1 LKNNDENLL
10 FLSNKILLTQNQE
23 TMKKFIL
30 FFAFI
35 FSIVALMAQSPRQMV
50 LAEDFTSVLCTY
62 CPGAQMGMEDL
73 LSNGQYV
80 AVVASHSNG
89 MGTDPYANSYSVYRN
104 QMYNVQAF
112 PTVCFDAWQELCG
125 GNHTSSMYQ
134 DYLPLYYETDTVP
147 SPVTMSMNITNS
159 GLNYTAVVTV
169 IKTDTISSG
178 DIVLY
183 FFVTESNINYSWE
196 GQSQLQ
202 HVNRLMVPDQHGT
215 PVDFSTGNTQTFT
228 LNFAMNSGWVL
239 SNCEF
244 IAALQN
250 MESGQGNMQTNQY
263 PLIQFKVY
271 QTIKQGAI
279 NLTPGFL
286 TYNASDTSQ
295 ISDTST
301 TFAAYSHVYF
311 QNTTFGGYIGTG
323 QTYNWSFPGGTPST
337 STLKNPIVTYYTTG
351 TYDVTLIINRGG
363 QIDTLMKPNMI
374 IITPNVGIKNMQ
386 LNTSGIY
393 PNPNN
398 GNFTIEMNSFIPQN
412 INIEITNSAGVNVY
426 SENDITF
433 SGKLLKNIS
442 MNNVVPGVYFLSIL
456 NSGKPIVQ
464 KFIVN

>member
-1 LKNNDENLL
+1 
-10 FLSNKILLTQNQE
+10 
-23 TMKKFIL
+23 
-30 FFAFI
+30 
-35 FSIVALMAQSPRQMV
+35 MV
-50 LAEDFTSVLCTY
+50 LAEDFTSVLCEY

-73 LSNGQYV
+73 LTNGQFV
-80 AVVASHSNG
+80 AVVASHSTG
-89 MGTDPYANSYSVYRN
+89 MGADPFANSYSIYRN

-112 PTVCFDAWQELCG
+112 PSVAFDAWQEFCG
-125 GNHTSSMYQ
+125 GSNTGSMYTN
-134 DYLPLYYETDTVP
+134 YVPLYNQTYAVT

-159 GLNYTAVVTV
+159 GPNYTAVVT
-169 IKTDTISSG
+169 ITETDTTSAAN
-178 DIVLY
+178 IVLY
-183 FFVTESNINYSWE
+183 FFVTESNINYNWE
-196 GQSQLQ
+196 GQTQLQ

-215 PVDFSTGNTQTFT
+215 QVDFSLGNPQIVT
-228 LNFAMNSGWVL
+228 LTFAMNSQWVL

-244 IAALQN
+244 IAALQD
-250 MESGQGNMQTNQY
+250 MDAGQGYMQSNQY
-263 PLIQFKVY
+263 PLLKYKVF

-301 TFAAYSHVYF
+301 TFAAYSRVYF
-311 QNTTFGGYIGTG
+311 QNTTFGGYIGTFENY
-323 QTYNWSFPGGTPST
+323 QWTFNGGTPGT

-363 QIDTLMKPNMI
+363 QIDTLSKPNMI

-412 INIEITNSAGVNVY
+412 INIEITNSTGVNVY

-442 MNNVVPGVYFLSIL
+442 MNNVAPGVYFLSIL